1 MQSEK
6 IFHSGFAAIIGRPNV
21 GKSTLMNALVGE
33 KVAIV
38 SPRSQTTRNRIMGIL
53 TGDDYQVVFLD
64 TPGLHTPRNKLGES
78 MVKAVRESLDGADI
92 LLVLVD
98 ASDVRETDRKII
110 EQYASQ
116 PMRKALVV
124 NKLDAVTREQL
135 MELMNTFHDAA
146 YDEIIPISALKHKNL
161 DRLAQMIRDW
171 LPEGPQYF
179 PGDMIT
185 DQPER
190 FMIAEMIRE
199 KALRNL
205 REEIPH
211 GVGVEILE
219 ISGQGTGMVTVHAN
233 IYCEKPS
240 HKGILIGKQGAMLRT
255 IGERA
260 RTDIERLLGERVNL
274 QLWIKVRED
283 WRNRQDD
290 LNTLGY
296 E

>member
-1 MQSEK
+1 MENK
-6 IFHSGFAAIIGRPNV
+6 VTNSGFAAIIGRPNV
-21 GKSTLMNALVGE
+21 GKSTLMNALIGE

-53 TGDDYQVVFLD
+53 TGEDYQVVFLD

-78 MVKAVRESLDGADI
+78 MIKAAKEAPDGADI
-92 LLVLVD
+92 LLVILD
-98 ASDVRETDRKII
+98 ASEVRDADRKII
-110 EQYASQ
+110 EEYARL

-124 NKLDAVTREQL
+124 NKLDTVPHDQL
-135 MELMNTFHDAA
+135 MALMNTLNDAQ
-146 YDEIIPISALKHKNL
+146 YDEVIPISALKRKNL
-161 DRLAQMIRDW
+161 DRLADIIRGW

-179 PGDMIT
+179 PEDMIT

-190 FMIAEMIRE
+190 FLIAEMIRE

-219 ISGQGTGMVTVHAN
+219 ISGQGTGMVTIHAN
-233 IYCEKPS
+233 VYCERAS

-260 RTDIERLLGERVNL
+260 RADIERLLGERVNL

-296 E
+296 

>member
-1 MQSEK
+1 MENK
-6 IFHSGFAAIIGRPNV
+6 VTHSGFAAIIGRPNV
-21 GKSTLMNALVGE
+21 GKSTLMNALIGE

-53 TGDDYQVVFLD
+53 TGEDYQVVFLD

-78 MVKAVRESLDGADI
+78 MIKAAKEAPDGADI
-92 LLVLVD
+92 LLVILD
-98 ASDVRETDRKII
+98 ASEVRDADRKII
-110 EQYASQ
+110 EEYARL

-124 NKLDAVTREQL
+124 NKLDTVPHDQL
-135 MELMNTFHDAA
+135 MALMNTLNDAQ
-146 YDEIIPISALKHKNL
+146 YDEVIPISALKRKNL
-161 DRLAQMIRDW
+161 DRLADIIRGW

-179 PGDMIT
+179 PEDMIT

-190 FMIAEMIRE
+190 FLIAEMIRE

-219 ISGQGTGMVTVHAN
+219 ISGQGTGMVTIHAN
-233 IYCEKPS
+233 VYCERAS

-260 RTDIERLLGERVNL
+260 RADIERLLGERVNL

-296 E
+296 

>member
-1 MQSEK
+1 METEK
-6 IFHSGFAAIIGRPNV
+6 TFHSGFVAILGRPNV

-53 TGDDYQVVFLD
+53 TGDDYQAVFLD
-64 TPGLHTPRNKLGES
+64 TPGLHTPRNKLGET
-78 MVKAVRESLDGADI
+78 MVKAAKEALDGADA
-92 LLVLVD
+92 LLVMVD
-98 ASDVRETDRKII
+98 AGEVREADRKII
-110 EQYASQ
+110 EEYANT

-124 NKLDAVTREQL
+124 NKLDAVPHDRL
-135 MELMNTFHDAA
+135 MELMNTFHDVG
-146 YDEIIPISALKHKNL
+146 YDEVIPISALKKKNL
-161 DRLAQMIRDW
+161 ERLSAIIRAW
-171 LPEGPQYF
+171 LPQGPQYF
-179 PGDMIT
+179 PGDMVT

-190 FMIAEMIRE
+190 FLIAEMIRE

-219 ISGQGTGMVTVHAN
+219 IAGQGTGMVTIHAN
-233 IYCEKPS
+233 IYCEKAS

-260 RTDIERLLGERVNL
+260 RADVERLLGERVNL

-296 E
+296 L